1 MRERVFST
9 ERRRDLRVG
18 GAPRRAPWQIL
29 LVVSSVLGSYLAL
42 LSSKDDST
50 YKIQE
55 DISDLRVA
63 LGGFCVFLGARLAD
77 GCTSGHGITGMGH
90 LTLRSM
96 VAVRMGRWSFKQREP
111 RVLFSCRAV
120 TVPVTALP
128 RGFCVLPPGRLHVWQ
143 RNRHR

>member
-1 MRERVFST
+1 MQVVLVMSAMLGSFLARISSPQDGAYLIQNELSYARIV
-9 ERRRDLRVG
+9 VG
-18 GAPRRAPWQIL
+18 GF
-29 LVVSSVLGSYLAL
+29 LV
-42 LSSKDDST
+42 
-50 YKIQE
+50 I
-55 DISDLRVA
+55 
-63 LGGFCVFLGARLAD
+63 FGARLAD